1 MKRASSRL
9 VWVLGLGLSVL
20 PLLVHF
26 VGVLWLA
33 VAALLVGVAATF
45 YVVRVGTATRD
56 ALWTA
61 LDKTLRGQDDG
72 FLEASALDAGSPLA
86 AAAVSLRE
94 LVTSAELTRSAL
106 ENATALLCVTDAQGK
121 VRYISDGLLRAA
133 GLARQDAQGK
143 SFAQALLREGDQQ
156 IDRALRGETLRAEA
170 AEVVFKKGGVGRML
184 LSASALGTE
193 KGASGGVIMVLAD
206 VTEMQASHAELSKN
220 YEHLIANSGAMT
232 DVAQRVASASEE
244 LSASADEQARGAQRQ
259 KQQSETVATAME
271 EMTATVLEVAQNAS
285 ATSQAAEEAQI
296 AARDGVD
303 LVSRALKESEKVS
316 EASSQLAGVLSQ
328 LDSQAGE
335 IGRIIGVIN
344 DIADQTNLLALNA
357 AIEAA
362 RAGEAG
368 RGFAV
373 VADEVRKLA
382 EKTMT
387 ATKEVETA
395 IRTIQ
400 SSARDAVESMD
411 ATQRQVEESAALSNQ
426 TSEALQ
432 HIMGRMEDMANR
444 VAQIAT
450 AAEEQSA
457 AAEEIN
463 QSIDEIALIAREADE
478 GAEQTAEATR
488 ELAQLSQ
495 ELLTLALELDSA
507 KGHSADKLWKS
518 KEMMRGVLPKIM
530 QDFVK
535 VVYGAGVHATVQKE
549 MGNPTF
555 LPTANYPVA
564 VMRQIA
570 QLAGNETGK
579 APRQVFLDFG
589 KFTIGQFHK
598 LYRRYFKAT
607 NLKDLYLSMDAIHQ
621 QLTKD
626 YPGINPPRFTYEQAG
641 DTLVMTYSSERGL
654 FDYFEGI
661 LLGAAEFMKQRVRV
675 KVTPLSETKAKAE
688 ITFR

>member
-1 MKRASSRL
+1 MKRASSGL
-9 VWVLGLGLSVL
+9 IWSLGLGLSVL
-20 PLLVHF
+20 PPL
-26 VGVLWLA
+26 VLWVDQLWMALA
-33 VAALLVGVAATF
+33 VLILGAFATWWVVRLTVASQDAPWAAFGKALSEGDISILEQMAAAPGSNMEMAAT
-45 YVVRVGTATRD
+45 
-56 ALWTA
+56 
-61 LDKTLRGQDDG
+61 
-72 FLEASALDAGSPLA
+72 SS
-86 AAAVSLRE
+86 RE
-94 LVTSAELTRSAL
+94 LINAARLTRSVL
-106 ENATALLCVTDAQGK
+106 ENSSALLCVLDEQGK
-121 VRYISDGLLRAA
+121 VCYCSDGLLKVAA
-133 GLARQDAQGK
+133 LSRQDILGK
-143 SFAQALLREGDQQ
+143 PLTQVIRDGGQPLE
-156 IDRALRGETLRAEA
+156 RALRGEAVSGEAIPLVFRSGRAGHMIVNA
-170 AEVVFKKGGVGRML
+170 TSPRKDKHG
-184 LSASALGTE
+184 
-193 KGASGGVIMVLAD
+193 SGGMIVVLTE
-206 VTEMQASHAELSKN
+206 VTEMLTRHEAVSKKFDV
-220 YEHLIANSGAMT
+220 LLANSGAMT

-303 LVSRALKESEKVS
+303 LVARALKESEKVS

-328 LDSQAGE
+328 LDTQAGE

-411 ATQRQVEESAALSNQ
+411 ATQRKVEESAALSSQ
-426 TSEALQ
+426 TSDALQ
-432 HIMGRMEDMANR
+432 HIMGRMEDMATR
-444 VAQIAT
+444 VSQIAT

-463 QSIDEIALIAREADE
+463 QSIEEIALIAREADE

-488 ELAQLSQ
+488 ELARLSQ

-507 KGHSADKLWKS
+507 RGHSPEKLWNSDEK
-518 KEMMRGVLPKIM
+518 MRGVLPKIM

-535 VVYGAGVHATVQKE
+535 VAYGTQVYEAMQKA

-555 LPTANYPVA
+555 LPTTNYPVA
-564 VMRQIA
+564 VMQQMA
-570 QLAGNETGK
+570 HLAGEETKK
-579 APRQVFLDFG
+579 APRQIFLEFG
-589 KFTIGQFHK
+589 RFTIGQFHK

-626 YPGINPPRFTYEQAG
+626 YPGVNPPRFTYEQKG
-641 DTLVMTYSSERGL
+641 DTLVMVYSSARGL

-675 KVTPLSETKAKAE
+675 TVKPLNETKARAE
-688 ITFR
+688 ITFL